1 MYVNIAITKK
11 VVEVAKVSNVS
22 VEAELG
28 TIGTTGDSYEGLTV
42 AFDLMEGEFSEED
55 QAFLT
60 AVLLEKDEIASATF
74 KKDEGEYLELIFAQ
88 KELV

>member
-1 MYVNIAITKK
+1 MNKQANRLR
-11 VVEVAKVSNVS
+11 E
-22 VEAELG
+22 EAEAFIRSGKNYL
-28 TIGTTGDSYEGLTV
+28 IQATGDSYEGLTV
-42 AFDLMEGEFSEED
+42 AFDVMEGEFSEED